1 MRVRDN
7 RQNVMVQNNVLIN
20 LAEDEIVMVNLITF
34 NVTSLTVF
42 IFRGFA
48 RNVCNGFFG
57 KF

>member
-20 LAEDEIVMVNLITF
+20 LTEDEIVMVNLITF

-42 IFRGFA
+42 IFRGFV

>member
-7 RQNVMVQNNVLIN
+7 RQNVMVQNNVLIS
-20 LAEDEIVMVNLITF
+20 LTEDEIVMVNLITF